1 MKENLDAIA
10 LAAMM
15 ASVPTKWGNKK
26 QGNNL
31 MPKKKKRKK
40 RKKK

>member
-15 ASVPTKWGNKK
+15 ASAPWVNKK